1 MQPKSNSSFALNFK
15 TNDVARKRAERV
27 SVSFTNIKA
36 EVRQNS
42 VLYFLL
48 FPCLTSNLMLNLM
61 RDTLKRRCGMSID
74 LVEDIRSVTDLKRN
88 TREILE
94 QIHHTGRPVVLT
106 VNGKADAVLIDAKV
120 YEKHLKASNL
130 ARLLVKAEEDVAAK
144 RTRPVRSFL
153 KEFKNA
159 RKISG

>member
-1 MQPKSNSSFALNFK
+1 
-15 TNDVARKRAERV
+15 
-27 SVSFTNIKA
+27 
-36 EVRQNS
+36 
-42 VLYFLL
+42 
-48 FPCLTSNLMLNLM
+48 
-61 RDTLKRRCGMSID
+61 MSID

-130 ARLLVKAEEDVAAK
+130 ARLLVPAEEDVAAK
-144 RTRPVRSFL
+144 RTRPVRSFQ

-159 RKISG
+159 HKISG